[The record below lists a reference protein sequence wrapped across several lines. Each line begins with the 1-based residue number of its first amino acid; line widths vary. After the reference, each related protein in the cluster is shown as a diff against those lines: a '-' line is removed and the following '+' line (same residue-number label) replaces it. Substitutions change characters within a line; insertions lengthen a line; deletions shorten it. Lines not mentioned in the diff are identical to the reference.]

1 MSNIISNKF
10 IVTALSDGY
19 TVTGELVST
28 RSLWQ
33 AISDGGNPLPDWESD
48 TESDRPLLYPLL
60 QSGGNVISPLTDVW
74 KYNNET
80 IVFNSTTGL
89 STNAG
94 FAGYFKR
101 ITTNVPGTSPS
112 VAVPALR
119 IMKNLAATSTNE
131 DNDTISLSGT
141 VSINDATL
149 PFDAMQTVTITKA
162 GASSTVGEL
171 KLTDGKNTL
180 NGDSD
185 TVEIQA
191 VLHSSAMNTANTNF
205 HVEWWWNGSKQRETT
220 GTGTVLS
227 QNHKIQVSG
236 AEVTDYIVV
245 EARFLNLEGTQVA
258 VAYVGID
265 DIGDVDQM
273 QFAYTIYD
281 MSGTAPTSIV
291 LNNTT
296 AATLKSGQAVLYGV
310 WIGTKD
316 DPLTQRT
323 PSQWTY
329 SATIYD
335 ASANNITN
343 TSDSSKQ
350 IAQPVR
356 QASFVVGTTTLSYV
370 ATMTLTFPKVVA
382 NGGTVSVII
391 QATSSQS

>member
-19 TVTGELVST
+19 TVTGELVAT

-33 AISDGGNPLPDWESD
+33 AIDNGGNPLPDWESSP
-48 TESDRPLLYPLL
+48 ESERPLLYPLL
-60 QSGGNVISPLTDVW
+60 QSGGSVISPLTDVW

-80 IVFNSTTGL
+80 ITFNSSTGL

-101 ITTNVPGTSPS
+101 ITTSVPGTSPS
-112 VAVPALR
+112 VSVPALR

-141 VSINDATL
+141 VNINDATL
-149 PFDAMQTVTITKA
+149 PFDAMQTVTISKA
-162 GASSTVGEL
+162 GASSAVGEL
-171 KLTDGKNTL
+171 RLTDGKSTL
-180 NGDSD
+180 NGDND

-191 VLHSSAMNTANTNF
+191 VLHSNTINTANTNF

-220 GTGTVLS
+220 GTGTTLS
-227 QNHKIQVSG
+227 QNHKIQVTG
-236 AEVTDYIVV
+236 AEVTDYVV
-245 EARFLNLEGTQVA
+245 IEARFIDLGGTQIA

-273 QFAYTIYD
+273 QFAYTIYEL
-281 MSGTAPTSIV
+281 SGTVPTSV
-291 LNNTT
+291 VQNNTT
-296 AATLKSGQAVLYGV
+296 AATLKSGQGVLYGV

-335 ASANNITN
+335 ASAVDITS
-343 TSDSSKQ
+343 TSDTSKQ
-350 IAQPVR
+350 ISQPTR
-356 QASFVVGTTTLSYV
+356 QTSFVVGTTTLSYV
-370 ATMTLTFPKVVA
+370 ATMTLTFPKVVV

-391 QATSSQS
+391 QATSSQG